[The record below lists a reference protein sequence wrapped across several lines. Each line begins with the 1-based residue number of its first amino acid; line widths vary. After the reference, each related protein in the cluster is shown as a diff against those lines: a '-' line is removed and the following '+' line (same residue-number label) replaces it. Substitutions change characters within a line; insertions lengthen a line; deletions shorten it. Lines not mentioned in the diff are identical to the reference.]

1 MDKIVGNDIS
11 EFQNNTNWD
20 TYKNN
25 TNFVIIRATVGT
37 ARVDKN
43 FNSNKLE
50 ARKRN
55 IPLGFYHY
63 AYPQYNTPEAEAD
76 YVRSVMG
83 DIQEGEI
90 IALDYE
96 ESWSGNVVDFCKR
109 FLDRLASKLNGYKAL
124 IYLNQA
130 LIKAHDWTLVV
141 NGGYGLWVA
150 AYTYDPN
157 KNNFVTGAWKFAAM
171 QQWTSSQQVPGLVG
185 KIDGDVF
192 FGDIA
197 TFKKYGYKTPITPP
211 SPIDPCKVYK
221 DDLIVKDRAIS
232 DRNDTI
238 LRLNN
243 DLKVANDKINGFQT
257 EISDKLSEKDRI
269 CLQKLQDY
277 KAKVVNLTKTFNEQI
292 TSI

>member
-1 MDKIVGNDIS
+1 MATIVGNDIS

-43 FNSNKLE
+43 FVSNRTE
-50 ARKRN
+50 ARARG

-83 DIQEGEI
+83 DIRDGEL

-109 FLDRLASKLNGYKAL
+109 FLDKLSSSLNGYKPL
-124 IYLNQA
+124 IYLNQS
-130 LIKAHDWTLVV
+130 LIKGYDWTPVV

-185 KIDGDVF
+185 NVDGDVF
-192 FGDIA
+192 FGDVA
-197 TFKKYGYKTPITPP
+197 TFKKYGYHSPVVVPP
-211 SPIDPCKVYK
+211 DDPCAN
-221 DDLIVKDRAIS
+221 VKQQLD
-232 DRNDTI
+232 
-238 LRLNN
+238 
-243 DLKVANDKINGFQT
+243 VANQGLAKAKADLVALQTLTTKQLAQMSSDCQAKIQVIKDKI
-257 EISDKLSEKDRI
+257 
-269 CLQKLQDY
+269 
-277 KAKVVNLTKTFNEQI
+277 KVLGD
-292 TSI
+292 SI